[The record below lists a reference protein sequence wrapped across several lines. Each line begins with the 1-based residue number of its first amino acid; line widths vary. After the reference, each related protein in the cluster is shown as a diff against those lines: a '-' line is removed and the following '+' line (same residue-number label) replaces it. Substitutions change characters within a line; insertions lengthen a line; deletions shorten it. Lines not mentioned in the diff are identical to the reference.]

1 MVNDITLQQIE
12 IFLTVAEQLNL
23 SEAAKDL
30 FLNQSVVSRW
40 ISRLETGLGVKL
52 FHRNN
57 RGVELTENG
66 EFLYETLKPMYEKLE
81 KTLQDMRNMYD
92 VTENI
97 LRIGCLNSSEV
108 IGALKTAIEGFE
120 RIAPDIMIQ
129 PDLLDF
135 NELRDAL
142 ICGDLD
148 CIVSYSLGFG
158 EYWNI
163 VSKQIQKLDTF
174 IAVSANSNLAKY
186 AAFPPTEALSDET
199 LYLLSLAEMT
209 GAEIRAIKTCEKL
222 GFRPQSI
229 KYMSSFFAL
238 EMAVKNGRGI
248 SICGSNM
255 CERFGKRIKLYHVK
269 NPYEEQYVILAWRE
283 NGCSASLRK
292 FIDAVS
298 ESV

>member
-40 ISRLETGLGVKL
+40 ISRLETRLGVRL

-66 EFLYETLKPMYEKLE
+66 EFLYETLKPLYEKLSN
-81 KTLQDMRNMYD
+81 TLRDMRSVYD
-92 VTENI
+92 VTGDI
-97 LRIGCLNSSEV
+97 LHIGCLDSSEV
-108 IGALKTAIEGFE
+108 IGVLRTLIPRFE
-120 RIAPDIMIQ
+120 KINPDIIIKPTMFN
-129 PDLLDF
+129 F
-135 NELRDAL
+135 NELRDTL

-148 CIVSYSLGFG
+148 CIVSYSFGFG

-163 VSKQIQKLDTF
+163 STKKVRKLDTF
-174 IAVSANSNLAKY
+174 LAVSANGKLARY
-186 AAFPPTEALSDET
+186 NALPPPEALERET

-209 GAEIRAIKTCEKL
+209 GAEIRAIKICEQL
-222 GFRPQSI
+222 GFRPKGI

-248 SICGSNM
+248 SICGSNL
-255 CERFGKRIKLYHVK
+255 CERFRSHVK
-269 NPYEEQYVILAWRE
+269 LHRIDKPYEEQYVILAWRE
-283 NGCSASLRK
+283 NSGAASMRK
-292 FIDAVS
+292 FIDAIPES
-298 ESV
+298 E